1 MAWPLVA
8 GCPALSEFPGFT
20 QPSFWHWWA
29 LALLLVTL
37 EVFVPST
44 FLLGPAG
51 AALIIGVLALI
62 VPGVPLG
69 WLILIFAILAIALT
83 IAIRNYVRQ
92 HPPDSDRPML
102 NRGAAR
108 LVGQS
113 ITLDEDLIDGRG
125 SVKIGDSRWRA
136 RTADGRTI
144 RRGRPVQVSDHDGA
158 ELIVSECAGENAD

>member
-1 MAWPLVA
+1 MTD
-8 GCPALSEFPGFT
+8 FPGFT

-69 WLILIFAILAIALT
+69 WLILVFAILAMALT
-83 IAIRNYVRQ
+83 IAIRNYVRG
-92 HPPDSDRPML
+92 HPAESDRPLL

-108 LVGQS
+108 LVGETL
-113 ITLDEDLIDGRG
+113 TLDEDLTDGRG

-136 RTADGRTI
+136 RTADGRPLN
-144 RRGRPVQVSDHDGA
+144 RGQAVAVTGHDGA
-158 ELIVSECAGENAD
+158 ELVVEQREA